1 MLFLVVTYFY
11 LSISRYIIPWLVV
24 QHFLDDF
31 DKNGFHTGFCYC
43 GFEFQ
48 RMENEYLRKSFQLRE
63 EDGGVLV
70 KRVKMPINCKF

>member
-1 MLFLVVTYFY
+1 M
-11 LSISRYIIPWLVV
+11 V

-31 DKNGFHTGFCYC
+31 DRNGFYTGFCYC

-48 RMENEYLRKSFQLRE
+48 RMENEYLRKSFHLND

-70 KRVKMPINCKF
+70 KKVGLGEIFSFESHLSKPR